1 MKSVGILEGIRVL
14 DASTV
19 LAAPLAANLLGDF
32 GAEVIKIEQPKVGDP
47 TRNWGSETWKVTGRN
62 KKSVTLNLREE
73 EGVDLFNKLVKKSDV
88 VIVNYRPSTLKKW
101 GIDYEDL
108 IKVNENIIMLHL
120 SAFGRHGPY
129 SDRPGFAR
137 VAESFSGLTY
147 MTGDADR
154 KPMFSGYPIADA
166 FGGVYGAF
174 SIVLSIYHY
183 KKTGEGQLIDMS
195 LYDPLLRV
203 MEDLIVNYDV
213 QGKVAERVGSHNPR
227 LAPNDMYVT
236 KDERW
241 IVIPASTENMF
252 KRLVAAIGKPELV
265 NDARFKTNELRVE
278 NRNDLDEYLNSVFS
292 SHTLDELSELMNEN
306 GVAYGKVNSVVDILN
321 DPHIKERGDLI
332 KVYDAE
338 LGRDI
343 TMQGITP
350 RFSKTPGSVKWV
362 GPALGAHNEEIYGSL
377 LEVGSNE
384 LQTLEDKGII

>member
-14 DASTV
+14 DVSTV

-241 IVIPASTENMF
+241 IVIPASTDNM
-252 KRLVAAIGKPELV
+252 
-265 NDARFKTNELRVE
+265 
-278 NRNDLDEYLNSVFS
+278 
-292 SHTLDELSELMNEN
+292 
-306 GVAYGKVNSVVDILN
+306 
-321 DPHIKERGDLI
+321 
-332 KVYDAE
+332 
-338 LGRDI
+338 
-343 TMQGITP
+343 
-350 RFSKTPGSVKWV
+350 
-362 GPALGAHNEEIYGSL
+362 
-377 LEVGSNE
+377 
-384 LQTLEDKGII
+384 

>member
-1 MKSVGILEGIRVL
+1 
-14 DASTV
+14 
-19 LAAPLAANLLGDF
+19 
-32 GAEVIKIEQPKVGDP
+32 
-47 TRNWGSETWKVTGRN
+47 
-62 KKSVTLNLREE
+62 
-73 EGVDLFNKLVKKSDV
+73 
-88 VIVNYRPSTLKKW
+88 
-101 GIDYEDL
+101 
-108 IKVNENIIMLHL
+108 NENIIMLRL

-154 KPMFSGYPIADA
+154 KPMFSGYPIDDA

-350 RFSKTPGSVKWV
+350 RFSKTP
-362 GPALGAHNEEIYGSL
+362 
-377 LEVGSNE
+377 
-384 LQTLEDKGII
+384 